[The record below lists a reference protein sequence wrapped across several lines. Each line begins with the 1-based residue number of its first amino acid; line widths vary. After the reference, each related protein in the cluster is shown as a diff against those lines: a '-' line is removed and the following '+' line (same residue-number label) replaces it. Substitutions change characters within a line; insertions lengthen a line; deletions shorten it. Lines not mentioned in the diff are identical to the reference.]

1 MWKCHDCIYAFA
13 FCLAAQSFC
22 QLVDDTIYAAHCG
35 TIHISLR
42 TPTSPFA
49 AVSFEC
55 QVFVWDIQVYFGRV
69 VCIFQQAGKVCLDVV
84 FVYPV
89 SLFLYSAG
97 VSDGI
102 AVFNHIFAF
111 CKIFQGELVSG
122 RNILVQDNFLAVYYE
137 FSPAGSATIATA
149 TLSAVLI
156 FRYFVSIYYL

>member
-1 MWKCHDCIYAFA
+1 MRKCHDCIYAFA

-35 TIHISLR
+35 DNPYFIAHSHVTV
-42 TPTSPFA
+42 FA

-55 QVFVWDIQVYFGRV
+55 QVFVRNIQVHFSRT

-102 AVFNHIFAF
+102 AVFNHIFTF

-137 FSPAGSATIATA
+137 FFTG
-149 TLSAVLI
+149 
-156 FRYFVSIYYL
+156 R